1 MGGYLKKTP
10 PESQCKS
17 DRKNKAEYVNN
28 SMEKIKTESRKNNC
42 VKLKNRS
49 RMN

>member
-1 MGGYLKKTP
+1 MGGYLKKRP
-10 PESQCKS
+10 PKANARV